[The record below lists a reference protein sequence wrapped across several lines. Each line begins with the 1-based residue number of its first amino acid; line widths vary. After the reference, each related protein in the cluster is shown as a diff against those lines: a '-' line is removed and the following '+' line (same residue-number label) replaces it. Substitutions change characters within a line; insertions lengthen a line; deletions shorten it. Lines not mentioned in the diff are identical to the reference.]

1 MREHRE
7 QGPAPPGQ
15 PSADL
20 VFIEPGQALTGL
32 KTLLDGPAASCDAD
46 QLTEWDR
53 AGVIA
58 AGESEFGLAGGGAG
72 SKATGCPRGSAR
84 VHGALRGAPGPRTT
98 CR

>member
-1 MREHRE
+1 MFGAFGGGDDCEHGMREHRE

-58 AGESEFGLAGGGAG
+58 AVEGEFAVAGVA
-72 SKATGCPRGSAR
+72 AD
-84 VHGALRGAPGPRTT
+84 
-98 CR
+98 